1 MNKIKNY
8 NLEIKTNII
17 FPLNINYNAKNKK
30 ILFKKKKN
38 TIKKEIIM
46 KNANL
51 LYEKLLFPNLIN
63 H

>member
-1 MNKIKNY
+1 MLKIKKY
-8 NLEIKTNII
+8 YL
-17 FPLNINYNAKNKK
+17 
-30 ILFKKKKN
+30 KKKKN

>member
-1 MNKIKNY
+1 MLKIKKY
-8 NLEIKTNII
+8 YLK
-17 FPLNINYNAKNKK
+17 KK
-30 ILFKKKKN
+30 IN
-38 TIKKEIIM
+38 TSEKPRDNYKIIM